1 MSKPGGKKNSRG
13 MWMAIAFCLG
23 LSVVAVEVWLVF
35 RNQWDLFEA
44 VMAENPTFLFGLLLP
59 QLSIPVAL
67 ALLAGAASGRRIGE
81 EAETIARG
89 LKP

>member
-1 MSKPGGKKNSRG
+1 MMGALEEMPVSKHDLRRRIVFSP
-13 MWMAIAFCLG
+13 
-23 LSVVAVEVWLVF
+23 SVA
-35 RNQWDLFEA
+35 
-44 VMAENPTFLFGLLLP
+44 P
-59 QLSIPVAL
+59 